1 LVKRQPQ
8 IGKRR
13 VRAGDVCENE
23 PNSRSLLPGK
33 AAKVLLRRCGSIE
46 DSNGAVGIRP
56 QGPVEASSGRVFS
69 MSGAKHEG
77 YVGPNDPAYYA
88 PRDLKERGADEP
100 SSKVPVQTEERR
112 SRTTTE
118 EQPLK
123 PARRSEMFTKAV
135 AQAMQE
141 AMQSTPVEAPSVL
154 RDMSGRRAL
163 VSQAI
168 RFSIAVAVA
177 ASIATLLV
185 MAIPASQRPAGQ
197 SAASQSAAN
206 QSAASQPAASQ
217 STASQSNDA
226 ASVSAAWQ
234 SMKSSIMPA
243 PSPKRVATLSVQD
256 GSGLVNDSLPLGIHV
271 GAPPPGSTVSIGGLP
286 AGAQLTSG
294 KRIGPNEW
302 RVSASEVSG
311 VSVIPPNGFVGQM
324 QLTAELRDGDGA
336 ALTGTSTRLSWT
348 APVVT
353 APVVA
358 AAAIAAPAPAAVI
371 AAPAPAAPAAAS
383 PALREFMRTLD
394 QKEVAALVRRGQDL
408 LASGDV
414 QSARLLLMRG
424 AEARDARAALLVGT
438 TYDPVLLK
446 QLGANGPLADVAQAR
461 LWYQRAKE
469 WGEPDAQRQL
479 DALVLAR

>member
-1 LVKRQPQ
+1 
-8 IGKRR
+8 
-13 VRAGDVCENE
+13 
-23 PNSRSLLPGK
+23 
-33 AAKVLLRRCGSIE
+33 
-46 DSNGAVGIRP
+46 
-56 QGPVEASSGRVFS
+56 
-69 MSGAKHEG
+69 MSGPKHEG

-88 PRDLKERGADEP
+88 PRDLKERGAGEP

-163 VSQAI
+163 VSQAF

-197 SAASQSAAN
+197 SAASQSAAS
-206 QSAASQPAASQ
+206 QSAESQ

-226 ASVSAAWQ
+226 APVSAAWQ
-234 SMKSSIMPA
+234 SMKSSIMPAPQPA

-271 GAPPPGSTVSIGGLP
+271 GAPPPGGTVSIGGLP

-358 AAAIAAPAPAAVI
+358 AAAIAAPAPAPVA
-371 AAPAPAAPAAAS
+371 APAAPAAAS

-394 QKEVAALVRRGQDL
+394 QKEIAALVRRGQDL

>member
-1 LVKRQPQ
+1 
-8 IGKRR
+8 
-13 VRAGDVCENE
+13 
-23 PNSRSLLPGK
+23 
-33 AAKVLLRRCGSIE
+33 
-46 DSNGAVGIRP
+46 
-56 QGPVEASSGRVFS
+56 
-69 MSGAKHEG
+69 MSGPKHEG
-77 YVGPNDPAYYA
+77 YVGPNDPAYNA
-88 PRDLKERGADEP
+88 SREPRERGAGEP
-100 SSKVPVQTEERR
+100 PGKMSVQTEDRR
-112 SRTTTE
+112 SRTTAE
-118 EQPLK
+118 EPPLK

-154 RDMSGRRAL
+154 RDKSGRRAL

-185 MAIPASQRPAGQ
+185 MAIPASQRPA
-197 SAASQSAAN
+197 SQSAAN
-206 QSAASQPAASQ
+206 QPAASQ

-226 ASVSAAWQ
+226 ASVAAAWQ
-234 SMKSSIMPA
+234 SVKSVMPA
-243 PSPKRVATLSVQD
+243 QPPGPAPKRTATLSAQE
-256 GSGLVNDSLPLGIHV
+256 GTGLANDSLPLGIHI
-271 GAPPPGSTVSIGGLP
+271 GAPPPGGIVSIGGLP
-286 AGAQLTSG
+286 AGSQLTSG

-302 RVSASEVSG
+302 RVSASEISG
-311 VSVIPPNGFVGQM
+311 VSVIPPNGFIGQM
-324 QLTAELRDGDGA
+324 QLTAELRDGDGV

-353 APVVA
+353 TPVV
-358 AAAIAAPAPAAVI
+358 AAAIAAPAPVAVI
-371 AAPAPAAPAAAS
+371 AAPAPAPVAAPAEPAAAS
-383 PALREFMRTLD
+383 SALREFMRTLD
-394 QKEVAALVRRGQDL
+394 RKEIAALVRRGQDL

-438 TYDPVLLK
+438 TYDPALLK
-446 QLGANGPLADVAQAR
+446 QLGANGPLADVVQAR
-461 LWYQRAKE
+461 LWYQKAKE